1 MSLCLISERCL
12 ALTTG
17 TISGKAINE
26 RTGEA
31 LPGAN
36 VFLKGTQL
44 GAATAAD
51 GTYIITKVPPGS
63 YEIVASFV
71 GFRTQSSEI
80 RVVVG
85 ETAEVNFSL
94 MEDVFRFEE
103 MVVTGIASSTSRS
116 VAPVSVSRLDATD
129 YTEKNTYQTVSQLFN
144 GKIPGV
150 VVKPAS
156 DK

>member
-1 MSLCLISERCL
+1 MTRFAKHAKFLVILPFVMSLCLISEPCL

-17 TISGKAINE
+17 TISGKVIDE

-85 ETAEVNFSL
+85 KTAEVDFSL

-103 MVVTGIASSTSRS
+103 VVVTGIASS
-116 VAPVSVSRLDATD
+116 
-129 YTEKNTYQTVSQLFN
+129 
-144 GKIPGV
+144 IPP
-150 VVKPAS
+150 KTAS
-156 DK
+156 SITLMPST